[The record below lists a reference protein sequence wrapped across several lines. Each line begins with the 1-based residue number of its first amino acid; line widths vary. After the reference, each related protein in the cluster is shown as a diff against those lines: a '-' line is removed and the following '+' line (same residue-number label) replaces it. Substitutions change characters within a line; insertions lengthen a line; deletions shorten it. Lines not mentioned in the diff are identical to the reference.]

1 VPIEVPMGA
10 ISPTMSSGQIVEWR
24 VKVGDKV
31 KEGDTLADIQT
42 DKAVMPLESF
52 DEGTVAVLCA
62 QVGEEVPVG
71 DKVLI
76 LAAKGEDAKAIAA
89 SAASSGGSSNGS
101 APKSAPAPA
110 PAAVSASTPADPKM
124 EAQGSGVPYREETN
138 SPTHPEVSNGQGH
151 PAPATATEVHNG
163 GRIKSSP
170 LARKIAASNQIDLG
184 QVAPTGPGGRVI
196 RADVE
201 AFLSQRP
208 AGGVTMAPKTST
220 FTSTSTTSNAP
231 ARTAPVGESRRIP
244 HSPMRKTIAARMVQA
259 KQQAPEIH
267 FAVDIRVDE
276 VVLIRE
282 RLNKQLAAEN
292 VKLSV
297 GDFVTKAVALSL
309 RKHPGVNATFE
320 PEAIVE
326 HPNVNVGIAVA
337 LDGGLIVPVI
347 QNADTLGL
355 KEINQATGTLA
366 KAARGNKLTGPQLAG
381 GTFTI
386 SNLGMYGVR
395 EFDAI
400 LNLPQVG
407 ILAVGA
413 AEKRAVVVGSAL
425 QVGTVMTVNLT
436 ADHRAVDGAMAAEF
450 LRTLKGFL
458 EEPSSMLL

>member
-1 VPIEVPMGA
+1 MPIEVPMGA

-52 DEGTVAVLCA
+52 DEGIVAVLCA
-62 QVGEEVPVG
+62 QVGEDVNVG
-71 DKVLI
+71 DPVLI
-76 LAAKGEDAKAIAA
+76 LAAKGEDAQAIAA
-89 SAASSGGSSNGS
+89 SKGGSNGAS
-101 APKSAPAPA
+101 KPAAKSAADPAEPEPAPQF
-110 PAAVSASTPADPKM
+110 
-124 EAQGSGVPYREETN
+124 EAQGSGVPYREQTS
-138 SPTHPEVSNGQGH
+138 SPTSPEVSNGQGH
-151 PAPATATEVHNG
+151 AAATATEVHGG

-170 LARKIAASNQIDLG
+170 LARKIAASSGIDLG
-184 QVAPTGPGGRVI
+184 QVAPSGPGGRVI

-201 AFLSQRP
+201 SFLSNRP
-208 AGGVTMAPKTST
+208 AGGTTPKAAPGTS
-220 FTSTSTTSNAP
+220 AP
-231 ARTAPVGESRRIP
+231 SAPGRSAPVGEPRRIP
-244 HSPMRKTIAARMVQA
+244 HTPMRKTIAARMVQA

-267 FAVDIRVDE
+267 VTVDIRVDE
-276 VVLIRE
+276 VVTIRE
-282 RLNKQLAAEN
+282 RLNKQLEKEG

-297 GDFVTKAVALSL
+297 GDFVTKAVAMSL

-337 LDGGLIVPVI
+337 IDGGLIVPVI
-347 QNADTLGL
+347 QHTDILGL
-355 KEINQATGTLA
+355 KEINGATGTIA
-366 KAARGNKLTGPQLAG
+366 KAARAGKLTGAQMAG

-386 SNLGMYGVR
+386 SNLGMYGVKS
-395 EFDAI
+395 FDAI
-400 LNLPQVG
+400 LNLPQVA

-413 AEKRAVVVGSAL
+413 AEKRPVVVGNDL
-425 QVGTVMTVNLT
+425 KVGTVMSVNLT
-436 ADHRAVDGAMAAEF
+436 ADHRAVDGALAAEF

>member
-1 VPIEVPMGA
+1 MPIEVPMGA

-52 DEGTVAVLCA
+52 DEGIVAVLCA

-71 DKVLI
+71 DRVLI
-76 LAAKGEDAKAIAA
+76 LAAKGEDAQAIAA
-89 SAASSGGSSNGS
+89 ATGGSKGT
-101 APKSAPAPA
+101 APA
-110 PAAVSASTPADPKM
+110 PAAAPQAAPAPAAEPAPQY
-124 EAQGSGVPYREETN
+124 EAQGSGVPYREETS
-138 SPTHPEVSNGQGH
+138 SPTHPEVSNGQKH
-151 PAPATATEVHNG
+151 AAATATEVHNG

-170 LARKIAASNQIDLG
+170 LARKIAATSGIDLG

-201 AFLSQRP
+201 AFLSHRP
-208 AGGVTMAPKTST
+208 AGGTATAPKPAAATPAP
-220 FTSTSTTSNAP
+220 AP
-231 ARTAPVGESRRIP
+231 ARTAPVGEPRRVP
-244 HSPMRKTIAARMVQA
+244 HTPMRKTIAARMVQA

-267 FAVDIRVDE
+267 VAVDIRVDE
-276 VVLIRE
+276 VVQIRE
-282 RLNKQLAAEN
+282 RLNKQLEKEG

-320 PEAIVE
+320 PEAVVE

-347 QNADTLGL
+347 QNADVLGL

-413 AEKRAVVVGSAL
+413 AEKRAVVVGNAL

-458 EEPSSMLL
+458 EEPTSMLL

>member
-52 DEGTVAVLCA
+52 DEGIVAVLCA

-76 LAAKGEDAKAIAA
+76 LASKGEDPKAIAA
-89 SAASSGGSSNGS
+89 SSSAGSSNGS

-110 PAAVSASTPADPKM
+110 PASAPTPEPVAQF
-124 EAQGSGVPYREETN
+124 EAQGSGVPYREETS

-151 PAPATATEVHNG
+151 RAPATATEVHNG

-170 LARKIAASNQIDLG
+170 LARKIAASSHVDLG

-201 AFLSQRP
+201 AFLSSRP
-208 AGGVTMAPKTST
+208 AGGVATAPKTA
-220 FTSTSTTSNAP
+220 TSPVPSAP
-231 ARTAPVGESRRIP
+231 SRTAPVGEPRRIP
-244 HSPMRKTIAARMVQA
+244 HTPMRKTIAARMVQA

-267 FAVDIRVDE
+267 VAVDIRVDE
-276 VVLIRE
+276 IVTIRE

-347 QNADTLGL
+347 QNADILGL

-366 KAARGNKLTGPQLAG
+366 KAARGNKLTGPQLSG

-413 AEKRAVVVGSAL
+413 AEKRAVVVGTGL